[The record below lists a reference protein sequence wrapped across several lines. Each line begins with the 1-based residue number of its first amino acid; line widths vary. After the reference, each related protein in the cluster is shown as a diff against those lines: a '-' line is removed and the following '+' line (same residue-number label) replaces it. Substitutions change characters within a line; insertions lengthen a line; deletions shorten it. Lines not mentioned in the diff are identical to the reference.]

1 MRILVTGASGLL
13 GLNLCLEKAKEHDV
27 YGIVHQ
33 TKIAN
38 APFVLIRQDLTNKNT
53 LSEIFNQTKPEL
65 VVNCAAMA
73 NVDQCEKHP
82 IQAAQINSEVPGYL
96 AKNCAERVIPFI
108 HISTDAVFD
117 GEKGNYKETDVPNP
131 LSIYAETKLEG
142 EKRVLDVNPAALIA
156 RVNFF
161 GFSITGRRSLA
172 EYFIGNLISGKK
184 VYGFIDI
191 LFSPMYV
198 NDLVETLFNMVKNKL
213 NGIYHVVSPTH
224 LSKFDFGKLISEK
237 FNLDGSLILPGS
249 YLKGDLI
256 AKRSPNLFLDV
267 SKLLSSG
274 IEVPSVALAVDHFYS
289 DYIDIGS
296 VPKSSYF
303 SIYGKKYHR
312 RAR

>member
-13 GLNLCLEKAKEHDV
+13 GLNLCLEEVKEHDI

-33 TKIAN
+33 TQLAN
-38 APFVLIRQDLTNKNT
+38 VPFTLIGQDLTKKNT
-53 LSEIFNQTKPEL
+53 LSKIFNQTKPEL

-82 IQAAQINSEVPGYL
+82 ILAAKINSEVPGYL

-131 LSIYAETKLEG
+131 LSIYAKTKLEG
-142 EKRVLDVNPAALIA
+142 EKRVLDANPSALIA

-161 GFSITGRRSLA
+161 GFSVTGRRSLA
-172 EYFIGNLISGKK
+172 EFFLRNLISNKR

-198 NDLVETLFNMVKNKL
+198 NDLIDTLFKMVKNKL
-213 NGIYHVVSPTH
+213 TGIYHVVSSNH
-224 LSKFDFGKLISEK
+224 LSKYDFGMLISEK
-237 FNLDGSLILPGS
+237 FNLDGSIITPES
-249 YLKGDLI
+249 YLKGNLI

-267 SKLLSSG
+267 SKLLSTG
-274 IEVPSVALAVDHFYS
+274 IEVPNVALAVDHFCS
-289 DYIDIGS
+289 DYADGLSDRIQS
-296 VPKSSYF
+296 F
-303 SIYGKKYHR
+303 YGGDR
-312 RAR
+312 LLEEA

>member
-1 MRILVTGASGLL
+1 VRILVTGASGLL
-13 GLNLCLEKAKEHDV
+13 GLNLCLEKVKE
-27 YGIVHQ
+27 YEIFGIVHQ
-33 TKIAN
+33 TPLAN
-38 APFVLIRQDLTNKNT
+38 VPFTLIRQDLTNNNE

-65 VVNCAAMA
+65 VINCAAMA

-82 IQAAQINSEVPGYL
+82 NQAAKINSEVPGYL
-96 AKNCAERVIPFI
+96 AKNCAERAIPFI

-131 LSIYAETKLEG
+131 LSIYAKTKLEG
-142 EKRVLDVNPAALIA
+142 EKRVLDVNQAALIV

-172 EYFIGNLISGKK
+172 EFFLRNLISGRK

-198 NDLVETLFNMVKNKL
+198 NDLVETLFDMVKNKL
-213 NGIYHVVSPTH
+213 TGIYHVVSPAH
-224 LSKFDFGKLISEK
+224 LSKYDFGMLISEK
-237 FNLDGSLILPGS
+237 FNLDGSLISPGS

-267 SKLLSSG
+267 SKLLSTG
-274 IEVPSVALAVDHFYS
+274 IEVPNVSLAIDHFYS
-289 DYIDIGS
+289 DYIDGLSDRIQSLYS
-296 VPKSSYF
+296 VD
-303 SIYGKKYHR
+303 H
-312 RAR
+312 

>member
-13 GLNLCLEKAKEHDV
+13 GLNLCLEKTKEHDI

-33 TKIAN
+33 TQLAN
-38 APFVLIRQDLTNKNT
+38 VPFTLIGQDLTNKNT
-53 LSEIFNQTKPEL
+53 LSKIFNLTKPEL

-82 IQAAQINSEVPGYL
+82 ILAAKINSEVPGYL
-96 AKNCAERVIPFI
+96 AKNCVERAIPFI

-131 LSIYAETKLEG
+131 LSIYAKTKLEG
-142 EKRVLDVNPAALIA
+142 EKRVLEVNPAALIA

-172 EYFIGNLISGKK
+172 EFFLSNLIAGEK

-198 NDLVETLFNMVKNKL
+198 NDLVETLFNMVENKL
-213 NGIYHVVSPTH
+213 TGIYHVVRSNH
-224 LSKFDFGKLISEK
+224 LSKYDFGILVSEK
-237 FNLDGSLILPGS
+237 FRLDGSIITPES
-249 YLKGDLI
+249 YLKGNLI
-256 AKRSPNLFLDV
+256 AKRSPNLFLDIN
-267 SKLLSSG
+267 KLLSTG
-274 IEVPSVALAVDHFYS
+274 IEVPNVALSVDHFYS
-289 DYIDIGS
+289 DYADGLSDRIQS
-296 VPKSSYF
+296 F
-303 SIYGKKYHR
+303 YGGDR
-312 RAR
+312 LLEEV

>member
-13 GLNLCLEKAKEHDV
+13 GLNLCLEEVKEHDI

-33 TKIAN
+33 TQLAN
-38 APFVLIRQDLTNKNT
+38 VPFTLIGQDLTKKNT
-53 LSEIFNQTKPEL
+53 LSKIFNQTKPEL

-73 NVDQCEKHP
+73 NLDQCEKHP
-82 IQAAQINSEVPGYL
+82 ILAAKINSEVPGYL

-131 LSIYAETKLEG
+131 LSIYAKTKLEG
-142 EKRVLDVNPAALIA
+142 EKRVLDANPSALIA

-161 GFSITGRRSLA
+161 GFSVTGRRSLA
-172 EYFIGNLISGKK
+172 EFFLRNLISNKR

-198 NDLVETLFNMVKNKL
+198 NDLIDTLFKMVKNKL
-213 NGIYHVVSPTH
+213 TGIYHVVSSNH
-224 LSKFDFGKLISEK
+224 LSKYDFGMLISEK
-237 FNLDGSLILPGS
+237 FNLDGSIITPES
-249 YLKGDLI
+249 YLKGNLI

-267 SKLLSSG
+267 SKLLSTG
-274 IEVPSVALAVDHFYS
+274 IEVPNVALAVDHLER
-289 DYIDIGS
+289 IMMGTWTGQ
-296 VPKSSYF
+296 KS
-303 SIYGKKYHR
+303 
-312 RAR
+312 

>member
-13 GLNLCLEKAKEHDV
+13 GLNLCLKEVKEHDI

-33 TKIAN
+33 TQLAN
-38 APFVLIRQDLTNKNT
+38 VPFTLIRQDLTNKNA
-53 LSEIFNQTKPEL
+53 LSKVFNQTEPEL

-73 NVDQCEKHP
+73 NVDQCEKNP
-82 IQAAQINSEVPGYL
+82 IPAAKINSEVPGYL

-131 LSIYAETKLEG
+131 LSIYAKTKLEG
-142 EKRVLDVNPAALIA
+142 EKRVLDANPSALIA

-161 GFSITGRRSLA
+161 GFSVTGRRSLA
-172 EYFIGNLISGKK
+172 EFFLRNLISNKR

-198 NDLVETLFNMVKNKL
+198 NDLIDTLFKMVKNKL
-213 NGIYHVVSPTH
+213 TGIYHVVSSNH
-224 LSKFDFGKLISEK
+224 LSKYDFGMLISEK
-237 FNLDGSLILPGS
+237 FNLDGSIITPES
-249 YLKGDLI
+249 YLKGNLI

-267 SKLLSSG
+267 RKLLSTG
-274 IEVPSVALAVDHFYS
+274 IEVPNVALAVDHFCS
-289 DYIDIGS
+289 DYVDGLSDRIQS
-296 VPKSSYF
+296 F
-303 SIYGKKYHR
+303 YGGDR
-312 RAR
+312 LLEEA

>member
-13 GLNLCLEKAKEHDV
+13 GLNLCLEEVKEHDI

-33 TKIAN
+33 TQLAN
-38 APFVLIRQDLTNKNT
+38 VPFTLIRQDLTKKNT
-53 LSEIFNQTKPEL
+53 LSKIFNQTKPEL

-82 IQAAQINSEVPGYL
+82 ILAAKINSEVPGYL

-131 LSIYAETKLEG
+131 LSIYAKTKLEG
-142 EKRVLDVNPAALIA
+142 EKRVLDANPSALIA

-161 GFSITGRRSLA
+161 GFSVTGRRSLA
-172 EYFIGNLISGKK
+172 EFFLRNLISNKR

-198 NDLVETLFNMVKNKL
+198 NDLIDTLFKMVKNKL
-213 NGIYHVVSPTH
+213 TGIYHVVSSNH
-224 LSKFDFGKLISEK
+224 LSKYDFGMLISEK
-237 FNLDGSLILPGS
+237 FNLDGSIITPES
-249 YLKGDLI
+249 YLKGNLI

-267 SKLLSSG
+267 SKLLSTG
-274 IEVPSVALAVDHFYS
+274 IEVPNVALAVDHFCS
-289 DYIDIGS
+289 DYADGLSDRIQS
-296 VPKSSYF
+296 F
-303 SIYGKKYHR
+303 YGGDR
-312 RAR
+312 LLEEA